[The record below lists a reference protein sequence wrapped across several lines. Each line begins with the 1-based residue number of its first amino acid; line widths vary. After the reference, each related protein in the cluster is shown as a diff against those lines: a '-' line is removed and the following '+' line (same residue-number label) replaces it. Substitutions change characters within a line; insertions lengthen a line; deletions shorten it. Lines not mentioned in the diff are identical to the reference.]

1 MNSAMSAPTPPAIQ
15 DAEALGVI
23 WHTDVELR
31 GAVRNLSSAYAPGI
45 DNDYTQAFII
55 ANRIIADTQRF
66 LNYGSSNQRWNDA
79 TPDRMK
85 EATKRVRFL
94 EECSASYLPEAEL
107 NDFGWSPRNTS
118 GEAKQLAAAIRG
130 VDSEDASARAQT
142 AELARQVLLRKPGLR
157 ARLAI
162 AVQAGNDDQMAEV
175 AYWLAR
181 DRFSPDY
188 TVELAQM
195 PGHKFCLVGK
205 EEWPRD
211 DWWVIDPW
219 PRDTY
224 PVQLQHHLGSGDTT
238 VILSKPGKGG
248 QPSTDQARRK
258 AEAKDR
264 QEPARYERIRA
275 AMTRGLEAFQPSTAP
290 IKGQQGVMHNSLRPS
305 KDPIRQ
311 IYTVLIQQSDEILR
325 PVAYAISPE
334 HERARRIAARI
345 IHDVKCGLKYGPGN
359 QMWNLGE
366 AGRAKDQVEPGV
378 SQGKEKD
385 INLRIS
391 FMRNPPARH
400 LSDEELR
407 CFAVADHKGWEYRVD
422 LARKIKAALPPQPGT
437 SDSSAPP
444 NAGAASDL
452 GKLSRDVLSGKNR
465 LSAYAALGVQ
475 AGNCG
480 EFAALAYTL
489 ARQRFDSTYTVM
501 LASTLIPEHAFCM
514 VGKNEWNR
522 ADWWVIDAWP
532 RDPYPVLARHYFAR
546 RNIMVQWCKP
556 AKGALHPA
564 EKVRRYERLRAVVAR
579 RFQIY
584 AEAVR
589 RAPQQQAVTTDA
601 ESLAKSCYNCLYPT
615 QEPIQWHYQVDE
627 TLAEIPS
634 LPG

>member
-1 MNSAMSAPTPPAIQ
+1 MSAPTPPAIQ

-23 WHTDVELR
+23 WHTDVHL
-31 GAVRNLSSAYAPGI
+31 GGVVRNLSSAYAPGI
-45 DNDYTQAFII
+45 ENDYTQAFIT
-55 ANRIIADTQRF
+55 ANRIIADTRTF
-66 LNYGSSNQRWNDA
+66 LKYGSSNQRWNDA

-85 EATKRVRFL
+85 EATKRVRFI
-94 EECSASYLPEAEL
+94 EECSAFYLPEAEL

-118 GEAKQLAAAIRG
+118 RDAKQLAAAIRG
-130 VDSEDASARAQT
+130 VDSDDANARAQT

-162 AVQAGNDDQMAEV
+162 AVQAGNNDQMADI

-188 TVELAQM
+188 TVQLAQM
-195 PGHKFCLVGK
+195 PGHKFCIVGK
-205 EEWPRD
+205 QEWPPD

-224 PVQLQHHLGSGDTT
+224 PVQMKHHLGSGDTT

-248 QPSTDQARRK
+248 QPSTDEARRK

-275 AMTRGLEAFQPSTAP
+275 AMARGLEAFQPSTAP
-290 IKGQQGVMHNSLRPS
+290 IKGEQGVMHNSLRPS

-311 IYTVLIQQSDEILR
+311 IYTVLIQQSDETLR
-325 PVAYAISPE
+325 PEGYPISPE
-334 HERARRIAARI
+334 HERARRIAAHI
-345 IHDVKCGLKYGPGN
+345 INDVRGGLKYGPGN

-366 AGRAKDQVEPGV
+366 TGRANDQEEPGP

-385 INLRIS
+385 ISLRIS
-391 FMRNPPARH
+391 FVRNPPGRH
-400 LSDEELR
+400 LSNEELQR
-407 CFAVADHKGWEYRVD
+407 FAEADHQGSEYCVD
-422 LARKIKAALPPQPGT
+422 LARQIKAALPPGPGT
-437 SDSSAPP
+437 SESSAPP

-452 GKLSRDVLSGKNR
+452 GKLSREVLSAKRR

-489 ARQRFDSTYTVM
+489 ARQRYDSSYTVM
-501 LASTLIPEHAFCM
+501 LTSTLIPEHAFCM

-532 RDPYPVLARHYFAR
+532 RDAYPVLARHYLAR
-546 RNIMVQWCKP
+546 RNLMIQSRKP
-556 AKGALHPA
+556 AKGALPLP
-564 EKVRRYERLRAVVAR
+564 EKARRYERLRALVAR

-584 AEAVR
+584 AEAMR
-589 RAPQQQAVTTDA
+589 QRAPQQQAVTTDA

-627 TLAEIPS
+627 TLAETAS